1 MRAMVIDEYGPPEVL
16 HIEEVA
22 KPSPGPAD
30 LLVKIHATQVAAA
43 DYRIRGSNF
52 PTLFWIPARIGFGL
66 RKPKIR
72 VLGNNFAGEV
82 TEVGENVTLYK
93 PGDRIFGS
101 TGGQFGAYAEY
112 IALPEASAIA
122 TMLASLTYEEAAAI
136 PFGAH
141 TALFFLRDK
150 GGIQAG
156 QEVLIYGA
164 SGAVGSAA
172 VQLAKHFGANVTA
185 VCSTAN
191 IELVKSLGADRV
203 IDYTKTDFTKEGR
216 QYDIIFETVGK
227 SSMSGGMSVLRDDGI
242 YLANVIGAAT
252 ILQILRHSVGS
263 SKKIAATIANTSHE
277 DLVFIRDLYD
287 AGEFK
292 AVIDRSYPFEEMP
305 AAHRY
310 ADTGHKKGNVVVLL
324 EHDGQ

>member
-16 HIEEVA
+16 HIDEVA
-22 KPSPGPAD
+22 KPAPSPD
-30 LLVKIHATQVAAA
+30 EILVKILATQVAAA
-43 DYRIRGSNF
+43 DYRVRGSNF
-52 PTLFWIPARIGFGL
+52 PKLFWIPARIGFGL

-72 VLGNNFAGEV
+72 ILGNNFAGEV
-82 TEVGENVTLYK
+82 EATGSEVTSYK
-93 PGDRIFGS
+93 PGDRVFGS

-112 IALPEASAIA
+112 IALPEESAIA
-122 TMLASLTYEEAAAI
+122 TMSEGMSYEDAAAI

-150 GGIQAG
+150 GNIQPG
-156 QEVLIYGA
+156 QDILIYGA
-164 SGAVGSAA
+164 SGGVGTAA
-172 VQLAKHFGANVTA
+172 VQLAKHFGADVTG

-203 IDYTKTDFTKEGR
+203 IDYTTTDFTKGDR

-227 SSMSGGMSVLRDDGI
+227 SSMSGGMGVLKENGI

-252 ILQILRHSVGS
+252 ILQMLRHSVGS
-263 SKKIAATIANTSHE
+263 NKKIAATIANTSHE
-277 DLVFIRDLYD
+277 DLVFLRRLYD

-292 AVIDRSYPFEEMP
+292 AVIDRSYPFEELP

-324 EHDGQ
+324 EHDGS